1 MIETQ
6 KQLENL
12 AECGNKSKPLLCEVA
27 VLCPSFRD
35 YKIWLRE
42 NEKPNENY
50 TWVYRVD
57 CVRGKI
63 FDRVEK
69 IFRYYNIKDIDD
81 ILDYLEAHLRSNL
94 T

>member
-1 MIETQ
+1 MKAKTNVTVQ
-6 KQLENL
+6 DQD
-12 AECGNKSKPLLCEVA
+12 GNSSKPMLCEVA
-27 VLCPSFRD
+27 VLCPIFRD

-42 NEKPNENY
+42 NENPNENY

-57 CVRGKI
+57 CVRGRR

-81 ILDYLEAHLRSNL
+81 ILDYLETHLRGNL

>member
-1 MIETQ
+1 MQ
-6 KQLENL
+6 VQNNNS
-12 AECGNKSKPLLCEVA
+12 AQDQDGNSSKPMLCEVA

-42 NEKPNENY
+42 NKKPNENY

-57 CVRGKI
+57 CVRGRI

-81 ILDYLEAHLRSNL
+81 ILGYLDTHLRNNL

>member
-1 MIETQ
+1 MNTLNI
-6 KQLENL
+6 N
-12 AECGNKSKPLLCEVA
+12 SKTTALHEVA
-27 VLCPSFRD
+27 VICPSFRD
-35 YKIWLRE
+35 YKIWLKG
-42 NEKPNENY
+42 NKKHNENY

-69 IFRYYNIKDIDD
+69 IFRYYNIQDIDD
-81 ILDYLEAHLRSNL
+81 ILYYLKTHLRRNI